1 VPFKIVEGLLKGMQ
15 TYEFHLRKWTR
26 LKKNRL
32 KKCLAKPHGDRPQIF
47 FYVNLLQGNA
57 VLPQNIG
64 AKEEYQCSLT
74 LKFINVRLKLAVFCS
89 SEFEVFFSLIISGF
103 HQMHLV

>member
-1 VPFKIVEGLLKGMQ
+1 MGPYIDIHQLWNHFLTMDIFIVSSFVCAFMLI
-15 TYEFHLRKWTR
+15 F
-26 LKKNRL
+26 
-32 KKCLAKPHGDRPQIF
+32 F